1 MRERMNYWR
10 RIFKVYLTKNKGYL
24 SFWHERPAVSENI
37 TPEKIGPYYMTF
49 ADKANY
55 AGPRDKD
62 GVILFDYFSNIG
74 RQYNPVAIAQYGLG
88 HYNLHLKTKDQKNL
102 NEFLVHA
109 DWLVRNLENNEKNI
123 PVWRHHFEWRYKK
136 ILAPGW
142 YSALSQGSGISLL
155 VRAYS
160 ETKKEIYRET
170 AEKAFVSITTDMES
184 GGVLFTD
191 NKGDI
196 WLEEY
201 MVMPPTHIING
212 FLWAFW
218 GVWDYFLMTGDKE
231 AEKLL
236 NACLRTLKNN
246 LHRYD
251 AGFWSL
257 YDLSKQKMKMLASP
271 FYHALHI
278 AQLKA
283 THILTGNPIFKEYA
297 EKFENYRRSPI
308 KRTLALV
315 CKSVFKL
322 FYF

>member
-1 MRERMNYWR
+1 MRERLNYWR

-24 SFWHERPAVSENI
+24 NFWHERPAVSEGI

-74 RQYNPVAIAQYGLG
+74 RQHNPVAIAQYGLG
-88 HYNLHLKTKDQKNL
+88 HYNLYFKTKDQKNL
-102 NEFLVHA
+102 NEFLIHV
-109 DWLVRNLENNEKNI
+109 DWLVKNLEANESGV

-155 VRAYS
+155 IRAYN

-170 AEKAFVSITTDMES
+170 AEKAFISMKTDMGQ

-201 MVMPPTHIING
+201 MVTPPTHIING

-218 GVWDYFLMTGDKE
+218 GVWDYLLMTGEKD
-231 AEKLL
+231 EKLL
-236 NACLRTLKNN
+236 HACLRTLKNN

-251 AGFWSL
+251 AGLWSL
-257 YDLSKQKMKMLASP
+257 YDLSKQKMKMFASP

-278 AQLKA
+278 TQLNA
-283 THILTGNPIFKEYA
+283 THILTGDPIFKEYA
-297 EKFENYRRSPI
+297 EKFEKYQKNPVKKTI
-308 KRTLALV
+308 ALIY
-315 CKSVFKL
+315 KSIFKFL
-322 FYF
+322 YF